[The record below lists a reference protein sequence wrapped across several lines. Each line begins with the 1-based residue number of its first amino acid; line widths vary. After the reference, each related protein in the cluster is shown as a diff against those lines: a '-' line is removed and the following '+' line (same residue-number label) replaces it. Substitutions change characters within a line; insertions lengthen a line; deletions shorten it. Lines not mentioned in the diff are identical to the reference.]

1 MKRRNVMGTR
11 AVFTFQDER
20 ESYSVYKHWDGY
32 EEGACVFIVNAIPYS
47 WGMHRYEA
55 CDFAA
60 AFVAA
65 NKKAGGD
72 VYFSK
77 GHQDHGDLEYF
88 YELMKAPNG
97 QFIIRATNYGYDNY
111 DKFPDVFFYG
121 RLKDFVNKYGNDEC
135 KAEWNVL
142 DESKHKLEV

>member
-1 MKRRNVMGTR
+1 
-11 AVFTFQDER
+11 
-20 ESYSVYKHWDGY
+20 
-32 EEGACVFIVNAIPYS
+32 
-47 WGMHRYEA
+47 
-55 CDFAA
+55 
-60 AFVAA
+60 
-65 NKKAGGD
+65 
-72 VYFSK
+72 
-77 GHQDHGDLEYF
+77 
-88 YELMKAPNG
+88 MKAPNG